1 MAEHDAPDELVAR
14 DTTGSTQAS
23 HFVFVLYWLYI
34 DRVRF
39 FFVVFLYAIVVVFIS
54 SPVTFNELLINCS
67 RIMHER
73 IVVGCG

>member
-39 FFVVFLYAIVVVFIS
+39 LLVFLYAIVVGFTS

-73 IVVGCG
+73 IVVGCD